1 MSAHSDKLPTR
12 RGRLPLPAFLPDATF
27 GTVRAADAGDVRAA
41 GVRALVMNT
50 FHLMQ
55 KPGSSTI
62 QALGGL
68 HAMAGW
74 DGPIMTDSG
83 GFQAY
88 SLIRQNPKQGR
99 LSDQGIV
106 FQPEGAGRKFQLT
119 PEKCIQ
125 LQLAYGADI
134 VVCLDDC
141 THVDDTPTEQRASV
155 RRTIRWAARCK
166 QEFERQLAMRRM
178 DDERP
183 LLFAVVQGGGIAELR
198 RECAEALLEI
208 GFDGYGYGGW
218 PLDSAGNLLTDM
230 LALTRELIPAHLP
243 LHALG
248 VGHPEY
254 VAACARMGYQMFDS
268 ALPTRDARNGRLY
281 AFAADPHTPEFRL
294 ADRWFHY
301 VYIQDDRYI
310 KSTVPL
316 SPGCDCYTCTHYS
329 SGYLHHLH
337 AIGET
342 LFYRLATIHNLR
354 FMSTLTDLLR
364 AKLSS
369 ASGSTIATR

>member
-1 MSAHSDKLPTR
+1 MSAHSDELPTR

-41 GVRALVMNT
+41 GVHALVMNT
-50 FHLMQ
+50 FHLMK

-141 THVDDTPTEQRASV
+141 THVDDSPVEQRASV
-155 RRTIRWAARCK
+155 RRTIRWAARC
-166 QEFERQLAMRRM
+166 
-178 DDERP
+178 
-183 LLFAVVQGGGIAELR
+183 
-198 RECAEALLEI
+198 
-208 GFDGYGYGGW
+208 
-218 PLDSAGNLLTDM
+218 N
-230 LALTRELIPAHLP
+230 
-243 LHALG
+243 
-248 VGHPEY
+248 
-254 VAACARMGYQMFDS
+254 
-268 ALPTRDARNGRLY
+268 
-281 AFAADPHTPEFRL
+281 
-294 ADRWFHY
+294 
-301 VYIQDDRYI
+301 
-310 KSTVPL
+310 
-316 SPGCDCYTCTHYS
+316 
-329 SGYLHHLH
+329 
-337 AIGET
+337 
-342 LFYRLATIHNLR
+342 
-354 FMSTLTDLLR
+354 TLTDLLR
-364 AKLSS
+364 AEWQGR
-369 ASGSTIATR
+369 SGAR